1 MAKTYHYEKW
11 DEEKKQLRSIFGDFI
26 NDTDRSITGQ
36 IIMNVKAWF
45 DENPEEWKRLG
56 WIKHYTYDK
65 PEDSGVEYDPQT
77 QYYTI
82 IPRKIDEYTVE
93 DVYYVKDK
101 SEEQLLFEEMLEVA
115 QGGNSTSIF
124 DAIGFM

>member
-11 DEEKKQLRSIFGDFI
+11 NEEEKRLESIFSDFN
-26 NDTDRSITGQ
+26 NDPDGHITG
-36 IIMNVKAWF
+36 IVVMNVKAWF
-45 DENPEEWKRLG
+45 DENPEERKRLG
-56 WIKHYTYDK
+56 WIKHYTYEK
-65 PEDSGVEYDPQT
+65 PEDTGVEYDPQT

-82 IPRKIDEYTVE
+82 MQRKIDEYTVE

-115 QGGNSTSIF
+115 QGGNTTNII
-124 DAIGFM
+124 DAFRFV